1 MATCYFNKLYLKR
14 KWFDYLPY
22 YLNFLAKKDD
32 GKVHVEEKSPD
43 CIYCSDDHILD
54 RCNAFMNQTLKESI
68 NFLAKKKKRLVVME
82 INHKLI
88 KRKLKVTL

>member
-68 NFLAKKKKRLVVME
+68 KFLAKKKKDLW
-82 INHKLI
+82 
-88 KRKLKVTL
+88 